1 MKWSKK
7 AKLNKNPKPRECE
20 NDCSYCDK
28 VIKKINFKYYLENND
43 GKQTKYSNT
52 YKDNKSDNKQNHN
65 FEFMKVSNN
74 EYQNENIQNFIKD
87 KEPIDLH
94 LTLKKVP
101 RWWKLYPIF
110 YIKKSK
116 YR

>member
-1 MKWSKK
+1 
-7 AKLNKNPKPRECE
+7 
-20 NDCSYCDK
+20 
-28 VIKKINFKYYLENND
+28 
-43 GKQTKYSNT
+43 
-52 YKDNKSDNKQNHN
+52 
-65 FEFMKVSNN
+65 MKVSNN